1 MAKIRALL
9 GKVRIEYFAIGL
21 FLLTLVVFSSRL
33 YVCRLDGVIVMQQY
47 YGSFPLGFGT
57 ILRAL
62 ILDAC
67 FATIGFMVF
76 DRGYSKMA
84 KLVFRIGF
92 CVAVAA
98 WILNLLV
105 IVTDATSDVDVYAT
119 YFLGRAV
126 SPDGTQVLIGG
137 FGIGFYLHILLL
149 LAYGVAVFLYPGYA
163 GTDEPTLY
171 GYVLRRIKKPDPLLR
186 MDAVGDP
193 DLVRNVPLAAFYT
206 IISFGVYYLV
216 WMYGLI
222 KAMHKLT
229 NDASTP
235 TKDFLLSI
243 FVLPGFQIMFA
254 LKLKKWEEYLFAHRA
269 DLHVQKSDYSL
280 PYLLLTIFG
289 LGPVAVLMMQ
299 LDLNKAGSLRAAPSA
314 NAEAQA

>member
-21 FLLTLVVFSSRL
+21 FLFTLVVFSSRL
-33 YVCRLDGVIVMQQY
+33 YVCRLDGTLVAQIV
-47 YGSFPLGFGT
+47 YGVLPPFVGPFA
-57 ILRAL
+57 RAL

-67 FATIGFMVF
+67 FATVGFMVF
-76 DRGYSKMA
+76 ENGYSKHA
-84 KLVFRIGF
+84 RLAFKIGF
-92 CVAVAA
+92 GVAA
-98 WILNLLV
+98 LLFVLDLAILLLV
-105 IVTDATSDVDVYAT
+105 ASDNPLEANSL
-119 YFLGRAV
+119 YFGRMEL
-126 SPDGTQVLIGG
+126 SPGEYLVGT
-137 FGIGFYLHILLL
+137 FGAGFYLYIAFL